1 MLPDRPC
8 TWFAALR
15 LITACCVMIARR
27 EAPFVIVLSQ
37 IAVLVGWLLLLF
49 VCCLDTSCFGTLY
62 KRHFLSRPRMCC
74 CCTLSLIIVWTVFI
88 RVPSTY
94 VLCNQFVCISY
105 YAHIDSVRF
114 SLSYVMCYSWSASF
128 SRCCFDVMLQFL
140 FFFLSRLSP
149 PCCFFSLESRFLCK
163 YDR

>member
-1 MLPDRPC
+1 
-8 TWFAALR
+8 
-15 LITACCVMIARR
+15 MIARR
-27 EAPFVIVLSQ
+27 EAPFVIVLCQ

-74 CCTLSLIIVWTVFI
+74 SCTFSLIIVRTVFI

-105 YAHIDSVRF
+105 TYIDSVRF
-114 SLSYVMCYSWSASF
+114 SLSYVMSYSWIASF
-128 SRCCFDVMLQFL
+128 N
-140 FFFLSRLSP
+140 FFIIFVFFSSRLSP
-149 PCCFFSLESRFLCK
+149 PCCFLSLESRFLCK